1 MVNQASGCLLAILVL
16 KYRPYW
22 STKRVDL
29 PPSSGH
35 SFYFNM
41 AVFFYKARDEK
52 GSVTSGEVEAS
63 ERRLA
68 LQRLHAQGL
77 TPITL
82 KEGDLGAFSAADKL
96 VERLREWRG
105 SKSSKTSA
113 EIGIKTRGKK
123 REGVGLAVLKRLMEL
138 HSSGL
143 PVGDSIRILSQRLS
157 NKEQQGIVQTL
168 WRDLSEGST
177 LAGAMSRQPRYFPG
191 SISYVIEAGE
201 ATGNLAPILR
211 KVIDYMEEKEAIRKK
226 MIASMIYP
234 AFICSVAIG
243 VVVLFMTVLL
253 PQIQGMLDRLGGEM
267 TWSARVLIE
276 GSNVVAQGGPF
287 ALVAL
292 VFAVIAFQQ
301 WRRTD
306 SGLRRSDAWLLK
318 LPLIGKIFFYG
329 DLFQVGN
336 LISTLLESG
345 INTTETLR
353 LTERTVKNT
362 DLRERFHTARTQV
375 NEGLSIAQ
383 AFQRNHFMPNLAVDI
398 LTVGENTGNLAHSM
412 NEITK
417 SFRNELTDRLTR
429 LTALVST
436 GALICAFVLVALI
449 AVGIVTSVFQV
460 SRTLS

>member
-1 MVNQASGCLLAILVL
+1 
-16 KYRPYW
+16 
-22 STKRVDL
+22 
-29 PPSSGH
+29 
-35 SFYFNM
+35 M
-41 AVFFYKARDEK
+41 AVFNYKARDAQGAIVS
-52 GSVTSGEVEAS
+52 GSVEAS

-68 LQRLHAQGL
+68 MQRLQAQGL
-77 TPITL
+77 RPVTL
-82 KEGDLGAFSAADKL
+82 KEGPAGAASFWVNLAEKTKSLRSQPRANNTADTP
-96 VERLREWRG
+96 R
-105 SKSSKTSA
+105 
-113 EIGIKTRGKK
+113 KTRGAK
-123 REGVGLAVLKRLMEL
+123 REGVGLTVLKRLMEL

-143 PVGDSIRILSQRLS
+143 PVGDSIRILSLRLS
-157 NKEQQGIVQTL
+157 DKEQQAIVQTL

-177 LAGAMSRQPRYFPG
+177 LAAAMSRQPRYFPG

-211 KVIDYMEEKEAIRKK
+211 KVIDYLEEKESIRKK

-234 AFICSVAIG
+234 AFICTVAIG

-267 TWSARVLIE
+267 TWSARILID
-276 GSNVVAQGGPF
+276 GSSLAAQLGPF
-287 ALVAL
+287 ALLAL
-292 VFAVIAFQQ
+292 ILASFGFQQ
-301 WRRTD
+301 WRRTE
-306 SGLRRSDAWLLK
+306 SGLRRSDAWLLRV
-318 LPLIGKIFFYG
+318 PLIGKIFFYA

-353 LTERTVKNT
+353 LTERTIKNSN
-362 DLRERFHTARTQV
+362 LRERFNVARGQV

-383 AFQRNHFMPNLAVDI
+383 AFHRNQFMPDLAVDI

-417 SFRNELTDRLTR
+417 SFRNELTARLTR

-436 GALICAFVLVALI
+436 GALICAFILVALI

>member
-1 MVNQASGCLLAILVL
+1 
-16 KYRPYW
+16 
-22 STKRVDL
+22 
-29 PPSSGH
+29 
-35 SFYFNM
+35 M
-41 AVFFYKARDEK
+41 AVFNYKARNGQGTIVS
-52 GSVTSGEVEAS
+52 GSIEAA

-68 LQRLHAQGL
+68 MQRLQAQGL
-77 TPITL
+77 SPVTL
-82 KEGDLGAFSAADKL
+82 KVGASSGPSFLSKLGDRAKA
-96 VERLREWRG
+96 LRTNR
-105 SKSSKTSA
+105 SSKEGA
-113 EIGIKTRGKK
+113 EATQKTRGAK
-123 REGVGLAVLKRLMEL
+123 REHIGLTVLKRLMEL

-157 NKEQQGIVQTL
+157 NKEQQAIVQTL

-211 KVIDYMEEKEAIRKK
+211 KVIDYLEEKEAIRKK
-226 MIASMIYP
+226 MLASMAYP

-253 PQIQGMLDRLGGEM
+253 PQIQGMLDKLGGEM
-267 TWSARVLIE
+267 TWSARILID
-276 GSNVVAQGGPF
+276 GASLIAQIGPF
-287 ALVAL
+287 LLIGLIVGIL
-292 VFAVIAFQQ
+292 GFQQ
-301 WRRTD
+301 WRRTEK
-306 SGLRRSDAWLLK
+306 GLRRSDAWLLK
-318 LPLIGKIFFYG
+318 VPLIGKIFLYG

-362 DLRERFHTARTQV
+362 DLRERFNVARGQV

-383 AFQRNHFMPNLAVDI
+383 AFQRNQFMPDLAVDI

-417 SFRNELTDRLTR
+417 GFRNELTSRLSQ
-429 LTALVST
+429 LTTLVST
-436 GALICAFVLVALI
+436 GALICAFILVALI
-449 AVGIVTSVFQV
+449 AMGIVTSVFQV

>member
-1 MVNQASGCLLAILVL
+1 MAE
-16 KYRPYW
+16 
-22 STKRVDL
+22 
-29 PPSSGH
+29 
-35 SFYFNM
+35 FN
-41 AVFFYKARDEK
+41 YKARKKDGTIVS
-52 GSVTSGEVEAS
+52 GSIEAA

-68 LQRLHAQGL
+68 MQRLQAQGL
-77 TPITL
+77 SPVTL
-82 KEGDLGAFSAADKL
+82 KEGASGAPSAFAKL
-96 VERLREWRG
+96 SERAKALRTNRSAGDGNE
-105 SKSSKTSA
+105 SSK
-113 EIGIKTRGKK
+113 KQRGAK
-123 REGVGLAVLKRLMEL
+123 REGIGLTVLKRLMEL

-157 NKEQQGIVQTL
+157 NKEQQVIVQTL

-177 LAGAMSRQPRYFPG
+177 LAGAMSRQPRYFPN

-211 KVIDYMEEKEAIRKK
+211 KVIDYLEEKEAIRKK
-226 MIASMIYP
+226 MIASMVYP
-234 AFICSVAIG
+234 TFICTIALG
-243 VVVLFMTVLL
+243 VVFLFMTVLL

-267 TWSARVLIE
+267 TLSARILID
-276 GSNVVAQGGPF
+276 GSSLITQAGPF
-287 ALVAL
+287 LLVGL
-292 VFAVIAFQQ
+292 IVGIIGFKQ
-301 WRRTD
+301 WRRTEK
-306 SGLRRSDAWLLK
+306 GRRRSDSWLLK
-318 LPLIGKIFFYG
+318 LPLLGKIFLYG
-329 DLFQVGN
+329 DLFQVSN

-362 DLRERFHTARTQV
+362 ELRERFNVARGQV

-383 AFQRNHFMPNLAVDI
+383 AFQRNEFMPDLAVDI

-417 SFRNELTDRLTR
+417 GFRNELTARLTS

-436 GALICAFVLVALI
+436 GALVSAFILVALI
-449 AVGIVTSVFQV
+449 AMGIVTSVFQV